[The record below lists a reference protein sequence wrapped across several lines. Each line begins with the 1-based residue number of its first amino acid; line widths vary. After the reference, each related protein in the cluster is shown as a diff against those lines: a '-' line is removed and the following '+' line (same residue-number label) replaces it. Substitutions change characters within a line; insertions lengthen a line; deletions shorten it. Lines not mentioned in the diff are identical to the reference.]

1 MPAALGLEFHRNV
14 LGPSLVNGLAQAGL
28 YGLIAVALVLTFRV
42 SRTVAFL
49 HGGLVLMGA
58 IFYWWL
64 VMPNRLGLGGRP
76 ELHPRMGLVLVMAL
90 GALVA
95 GVYGLVVTGDRVA
108 RWAPGTPTTVL
119 P

>member
-49 HGGLVLMGA
+49 HGGLVLISSSGFVESMEGTQVPWSFVTNWA
-58 IFYWWL
+58 WTTSAARHT
-64 VMPNRLGLGGRP
+64 VSRLR
-76 ELHPRMGLVLVMAL
+76 AL
-90 GALVA
+90 RQRRL
-95 GVYGLVVTGDRVA
+95 L
-108 RWAPGTPTTVL
+108 
-119 P
+119 